1 MIYFY
6 VYFFQHQRLPPPLST
21 DAMNQNGSHDRTTA
35 STNIQRHDNG
45 HPKQPRRQKWDQMGP
60 KQARND
66 DLRTTTLQKSPTH
79 PLYLTKPRRTQP
91 PPTHYHSI
99 YAEQQKRA
107 CLGSF
112 LLFGYSITPKMRH
125 LGVFSVFLICKPKT
139 VAILAVALVFLDF
152 DTMWRA
158 IPSRHLSPL
167 VY

>member
-1 MIYFY
+1 MFTFP
-6 VYFFQHQRLPPPLST
+6 VST
-21 DAMNQNGSHDRTTA
+21 STTPTTIVHRRDEPKRQPRQNNGKYEHTTA
-35 STNIQRHDNG
+35 RQR
-45 HPKQPRRQKWDQMGP
+45 PSEATKKTEMGP

-107 CLGSF
+107 QTGSF